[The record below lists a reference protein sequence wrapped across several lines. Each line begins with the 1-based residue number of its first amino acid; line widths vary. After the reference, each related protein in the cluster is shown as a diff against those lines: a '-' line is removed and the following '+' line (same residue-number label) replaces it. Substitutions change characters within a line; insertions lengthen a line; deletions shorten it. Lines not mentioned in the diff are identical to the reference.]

1 MIFIQKTLKR
11 QLEVFMAQFLF
22 YYAPGDFRGAFWR
35 ELQFFFS
42 HFQALNS
49 RVQFSLETNG
59 LTLIIDLGKRATTTN
74 KIASI
79 NYYI

>member
-1 MIFIQKTLKR
+1 MSKMIFIQKTLKR

-49 RVQFSLETNG
+49 RVQFSLDQWTYSHYR
-59 LTLIIDLGKRATTTN
+59 LGKKSHHQQN
-74 KIASI
+74 CLH
-79 NYYI
+79 